1 MGVNV
6 SPIPSPSRAPEV
18 TLRLSIATK
27 ISLAFSMM
35 VIVFTIV
42 IMASIWRTQQ
52 LFGQIQALNQSII
65 PLSLILS
72 DAQNDL
78 KSFDVAL
85 SEPEP
90 ENLRR
95 ALQLTRMMA
104 RVPQRVFTKLR
115 KASELSDNEPLTRM
129 AEPERLRL
137 QDIQRKLTRIVETAS
152 TLDADTHHLQTLL
165 QQRQQSSDKLA
176 LDDAIQIQ
184 RAALRKKTQK
194 LDLELTRVRNDLR
207 ISTDLALVRANQSE
221 RTNLYA
227 LGVMSAIALLVTLTM
242 FAVALLTVRPL
253 GALTEGVKQIARGEY
268 HTLENRSPGRLGRD
282 EIATLTEEFNSMAR
296 ALDARD
302 AALREQ
308 HDALLKAER
317 LATIGRM
324 TSLITHELRNPLSSI
339 GLNAE
344 MIIAQLLELEG
355 EEREDALAGLETIIA
370 EVDRLRDITE
380 EYLVYARLP
389 EPKLASHDLSELL
402 EQIIDFHEWEWGQEG
417 VEVELT
423 LPDEPVILDADA
435 NQLRQALL
443 NLIKNAVEAS
453 SNTEDALVE
462 VTLERDLDK
471 STARV
476 SIKDHGEGIPD
487 DIQGRIF
494 EPFFTSKVKGTGL
507 GLAMTQ
513 QIVVEHHGQVSHK
526 SNQER
531 GTTFQITLPLPDIP
545 TPTSEEPT

>member
-1 MGVNV
+1 M
-6 SPIPSPSRAPEV
+6 
-18 TLRLSIATK
+18 RLSIATK

-85 SEPEP
+85 SESEP

-137 QDIQRKLTRIVETAS
+137 QDIQRKLTRIVETAA

-165 QQRQQSSDKLA
+165 QQRQQSADKLA
-176 LDDAIQIQ
+176 LDDAIQVQ
-184 RAALRKKTQK
+184 RGALRKKTQK

-207 ISTDLALVRANQSE
+207 ISTDLALVRANESE

-242 FAVALLTVRPL
+242 FAVALLIVRPL

-268 HTLENRSPGRLGRD
+268 HTLENRAHGRLGRD

-344 MIIAQLLELEG
+344 MIIAQLHELEG

-389 EPKLASHDLSELL
+389 EPKLARHDLSELL

-423 LPDEPVILDADA
+423 LPDQPVILDADA

-453 SNTEDALVE
+453 SNAEDALVE
-462 VTLERDLDK
+462 VTLTRDLDEN
-471 STARV
+471 TARV
-476 SIKDHGEGIPD
+476 SVKDHGEGIPD

-513 QIVVEHHGQVSHK
+513 QIVVEHHGEVSHQ
-526 SNQER
+526 SNPER
-531 GTTFQITLPLPDIP
+531 GTTFQITLPLPDIS
-545 TPTSEEPT
+545 TSNSEEPT

>member
-389 EPKLASHDLSELL
+389 EPKLARHDLSELL